1 MEVYS
6 QFVEK
11 KFLSLALGYFD
22 GVHLAHQKVISSA
35 VNFARENGLKSAVI
49 TFKEAPIS
57 YLKNIETKNICS
69 LSDRLKYIENL
80 SVDYVYVID
89 FPTIANFSAE
99 EYLRKY
105 LVKNFL
111 PKAIVTGFNHTFGAK
126 KSGNEKL
133 LYDLQKD
140 FGYKYI
146 EIQPEKID
154 GEIISSTAIRNHILN
169 GEIQKANKML
179 GKNFCIENEV
189 INGQHLGRTIGFKTA
204 NIIYPKNIIDIK
216 NGVYGA
222 NVVVKNNRYRGI
234 LNLGVKPTVSNENKR
249 VLEVNIF
256 DFDEDIYGENI
267 KIEFEEMI
275 REEKKFSSIDELKL
289 QIAKDVDYWRNK

>member
-1 MEVYS
+1 M
-6 QFVEK
+6 
-11 KFLSLALGYFD
+11 
-22 GVHLAHQKVISSA
+22 
-35 VNFARENGLKSAVI
+35 
-49 TFKEAPIS
+49 
-57 YLKNIETKNICS
+57 
-69 LSDRLKYIENL
+69 
-80 SVDYVYVID
+80 ID
-89 FPTIANFSAE
+89 FATIAYLSAE
-99 EYLRKY
+99 EYLKDCLY
-105 LVKNFL
+105 KNFS

-140 FGYKYI
+140 FGYEYI
-146 EIQPEKID
+146 EIQPEKMD
-154 GEIISSTAIRNHILN
+154 DEIISSTAIRNYLSN
-169 GEIQKANKML
+169 GKIQKANKML

-189 INGQHLGRTIGFKTA
+189 INGQHLGRTIGFRTA
-204 NIIYPKNIIDIK
+204 NILYPKNIIDIK

-256 DFDEDIYGENI
+256 DFDGDIYGENI

-275 REEKKFSSIDELKL
+275 REENKFSSIDELKF

>member
-1 MEVYS
+1 M
-6 QFVEK
+6 
-11 KFLSLALGYFD
+11 
-22 GVHLAHQKVISSA
+22 
-35 VNFARENGLKSAVI
+35 
-49 TFKEAPIS
+49 
-57 YLKNIETKNICS
+57 
-69 LSDRLKYIENL
+69 
-80 SVDYVYVID
+80 
-89 FPTIANFSAE
+89 
-99 EYLRKY
+99 
-105 LVKNFL
+105 
-111 PKAIVTGFNHTFGAK
+111 
-126 KSGNEKL
+126 
-133 LYDLQKD
+133 YDLQKD

>member
-1 MEVYS
+1 MEIYS

-11 KFLSLALGYFD
+11 KNLALALGYFD

-57 YLKNIETKNICS
+57 YFKNIETKNICS

-80 SVDYVYVID
+80 GVDYVFVID
-89 FPTIANFSAE
+89 FATIAHLSAE
-99 EYLRKY
+99 EYLKDCLY
-105 LVKNFL
+105 KNFS

-140 FGYKYI
+140 FGYEYI
-146 EIQPEKID
+146 EIQPEKMD
-154 GEIISSTAIRNHILN
+154 DEIISSTAIRNYLSN

-189 INGQHLGRTIGFKTA
+189 INGQHLGRTIGFRTA
-204 NIIYPKNIIDIK
+204 NILYPKNIIDIK

-275 REEKKFSSIDELKL
+275 REENKFSSIDELKF

>member
-49 TFKEAPIS
+49 TFKETPIS

-99 EYLRKY
+99 EYLRNY

-111 PKAIVTGFNHTFGAK
+111 PRAIVTGFNHTFGAK

>member
-1 MEVYS
+1 MEIYS

-11 KFLSLALGYFD
+11 ENLALALGYFD
-22 GVHLAHQKVISSA
+22 GVHLAHRKVISSA

-57 YLKNIETKNICS
+57 YFKNIETKNICS
-69 LSDRLKYIENL
+69 LSDRLKHIENL
-80 SVDYVYVID
+80 GVDYVFVID
-89 FPTIANFSAE
+89 FTTIAHLSAE
-99 EYLRKY
+99 EYLKDC
-105 LVKNFL
+105 LVKNFS

-133 LYDLQKD
+133 LYDLQKE
-140 FGYKYI
+140 FGYEYI
-146 EIQPEKID
+146 EIQPEKMD
-154 GEIISSTAIRNHILN
+154 GEIISSTAIRNYLSN

-189 INGQHLGRTIGFKTA
+189 INGQHLGRTIGFRTA
-204 NIIYPKNIIDIK
+204 NILYPKNIIDIK

-249 VLEVNIF
+249 ILEVNIF
-256 DFDEDIYGENI
+256 DFDKDIYGENI

-275 REEKKFSSIDELKL
+275 REEKKFSSIDDLKL